1 MDEFLKEM
9 QRLGIKDVFEITEF
23 DQSLNDAT
31 RREINKLLKRYNNKL
46 FGLKLWDFK
55 IINATE
61 LKNIHNFGVNYI
73 FKLEDEEKV
82 KNIIEEYKKKEKELE
97 EQGIPFSAKETWE
110 LLNKLEEI
118 AIYSCFWV

>member
-9 QRLGIKDVFEITEF
+9 QRLGIKDIFEITEF

-31 RREINKLLKRYNNKL
+31 RREINKLLKRYDDKL

-55 IINATE
+55 IINAEE
-61 LKNIHNFGVNYI
+61 LRNIHNFGVNYI
-73 FKLEDEEKV
+73 FKLEDEDEV
-82 KNIIEEYKKKEKELE
+82 KNIIEEYKKKVKD
-97 EQGIPFSAKETWE
+97 IYSAEADME